1 MPGRLHGKVAII
13 SGAARGQGAAAAQLF
28 VAEGARVLLC
38 DVDDEHGK
46 YLAAQLGANAWYRR
60 LDVSDE
66 QGWVD
71 TVAEVDQAFGRL
83 DVLVNNAGIISF
95 SPLVDTTLAEYE
107 RVIRIN
113 QVGTFLGMREC
124 VPVMKRAGTGSIINV
139 SSVEGLA
146 GMPWLTAYAASKF
159 AIRGMTKVAAAE
171 LGPHGVRVNSV
182 HPGAIDPAMGA
193 TALGGMPI
201 DLSLLGDRVP
211 LGRSGQAEEV
221 ANLVLFLASD
231 ESSYCTG
238 GEFVADGG
246 ATAAHP
252 LTQQQAPAT
261 PPRPQ
266 VAMPQRPQWEQR
278 PQTQPQPQQ
287 PRPQQPAQP
296 QWQQPQQPQYGGY
309 EQEYTPDRPWVAE
322 GGRRGW

>member
-1 MPGRLHGKVAII
+1 MAGRLHGKVAVIT
-13 SGAARGQGAAAAQLF
+13 GAARGQGAAAAERF
-28 VAEGARVLLC
+28 VREGARVLLC
-38 DVDDEHGK
+38 DVDDDAGR
-46 YLAAQLGANAWYRR
+46 YLAAQLGDGAWYRR

-66 QGWVD
+66 AGWQAMVG
-71 TVAEVDQAFGRL
+71 EIDQAFGRL
-83 DVLVNNAGIISF
+83 DVLVNNAGVISF

-107 RVIRIN
+107 HVIRVN
-113 QVGTFLGMREC
+113 QIGTFLGMREC
-124 VPVMKRAGTGSIINV
+124 VPIMKRAGRGSIINIT
-139 SSVEGLA
+139 SVEGLA

-182 HPGAIDPAMGA
+182 NPGAIDPAMGA

-201 DLSLLGDRVP
+201 DLGLLGDRVP
-211 LGRSGQAEEV
+211 LGRAGQAEEV

-246 ATAAHP
+246 ATSAP
-252 LTQQQAPAT
+252 PGPEQQPRPVPPAPA
-261 PPRPQ
+261 PQRPQ
-266 VAMPQRPQWEQR
+266 VAMPQAPQWEQQR
-278 PQTQPQPQQ
+278 PAPRGGQWTQ
-287 PRPQQPAQP
+287 PRPTG
-296 QWQQPQQPQYGGY
+296 GGY